1 MTTGRPNLPA
11 LRCTP
16 LCLAAAVAAS
26 LQAGAAAADPAD
38 LKATYAITLAI
49 FTIGKVEISARF
61 TDTGYAAEIK
71 GLTTGLG
78 RLVSD
83 SHAELTGA
91 GTISGSRVLPT
102 SYTLRTAEGDF
113 TTRIDM
119 TERGGSLATVRA
131 DPQLIEAAD
140 RVPITQET
148 LARIVDPVGALI
160 VARDTAG
167 PVDGKVVCN
176 RTIPVFDGWVR
187 YDIALSYK
195 ETANFVGRG
204 FTSQAI
210 VCQAR
215 YVPVAGHRLSRDSVQ
230 FMAQNERLEAW
241 LVPVKGTNLMVPVK
255 FIIGTNVGDLAL
267 TARDFVVAPVQRQ
280 AATVAPPAATPAT
293 K

>member
-1 MTTGRPNLPA
+1 MKIGRPSPFA
-11 LRCTP
+11 RHRAA
-16 LCLAAAVAAS
+16 LCLAAALAAM
-26 LQAGAAAADPAD
+26 LQAGSAAADPAD
-38 LKATYAITLAI
+38 LKATYSITLAI
-49 FTIGKVEISARF
+49 FTIGRVDISARF
-61 TDTGYAAEIK
+61 TDTGYSAEIK

-91 GTISGSRVLPT
+91 GVISGSRVLPT
-102 SYTLRTAEGDF
+102 SYTLRTTEGDF

-148 LARIVDPVGALI
+148 LARIVDPVGALVI
-160 VARDTAG
+160 ARDTAG
-167 PVDGKVVCN
+167 PVDGKLLCN
-176 RTIPVFDGWVR
+176 RTVPIFDGWVR

-195 ETANFVGRG
+195 ETTNFVGKG
-204 FTSQAI
+204 FSTQAI

-215 YVPVAGHRLSRDSVQ
+215 YVPVAGHRQSRDSVQ

-241 LVPVKGTNLMVPVK
+241 LVPVKGTNLMVPAK
-255 FIIGTNVGDLAL
+255 FIIGTNAGDLAV
-267 TARDFVVAPVQRQ
+267 TARDFVVTPVQRQ
-280 AATVAPPAATPAT
+280 AATSAPSAATPAT
-293 K
+293 R